1 MVGFLF
7 LDKFV
12 VYYLDNIL
20 IFSKIPIEY
29 KTYIKAVL
37 NVLYM

>member
-1 MVGFLF
+1 VVGFLF